1 VSNWTGKFPV
11 SSSAHLLGGG
21 GASSSESNSEP
32 LLGGAAASSSES
44 DSDSGTATKKTRAQ
58 VKYPEWAA
66 VETHCTAWQRQLKAM
81 IGKSGSIAS
90 FKQAMR
96 NTVNETFPRCKD
108 GRGTAR
114 KFAAQM
120 DSLAGKLHEK
130 QVSDHGTKVD
140 PQSEAAAKERR
151 KAAKAKGITLG
162 PARSGKS
169 GEREAKQPN
178 LAEMRDQ
185 RVIRAEAAEL
195 RAKEARRR
203 QALLGARVRV
213 QCTEGF
219 FDGTVDSWDDGL
231 REFLILLDDGAP
243 LPRACLLPCC

>member
-1 VSNWTGKFPV
+1 MAAAPR
-11 SSSAHLLGGG
+11 
-21 GASSSESNSEP
+21 SERARRVAEAAA
-32 LLGGAAASSSES
+32 LRVAAGAAQLEQARE
-44 DSDSGTATKKTRAQ
+44 A
-58 VKYPEWAA
+58 AA
-66 VETHCTAWQRQLKAM
+66 VAKDHRAATAA
-81 IGKSGSIAS
+81 IG
-90 FKQAMR
+90 R
-96 NTVNETFPRCKD
+96 
-108 GRGTAR
+108 
-114 KFAAQM
+114 
-120 DSLAGKLHEK
+120 AG
-130 QVSDHGTKVD
+130 
-140 PQSEAAAKERR
+140 PQPSEAAAKERR

-162 PARSGKS
+162 SARSGKS